1 MIETAD
7 GLISIGGGKLTT
19 YRVMAEHGIDLA
31 LKRLGRT
38 AGEKTTAS
46 IPVSGGEMSRI
57 ELEITAKQISQYY
70 ELPKDIT
77 RHLVF
82 TYGSNFDRLIR
93 LMLDDERLRERLVAD
108 LPHVKAE
115 IVYAARNEL
124 AITLSDALARRTRL
138 AMLAGEA
145 ARTCAPVAAGLMAK
159 ELDWNEAETS
169 RQVEMF
175 AREFAR
181 EYSIKP

>member
-1 MIETAD
+1 MRE
-7 GLISIGGGKLTT
+7 
-19 YRVMAEHGIDLA
+19 
-31 LKRLGRT
+31 
-38 AGEKTTAS
+38 
-46 IPVSGGEMSRI
+46 
-57 ELEITAKQISQYY
+57 
-70 ELPKDIT
+70 
-77 RHLVF
+77 
-82 TYGSNFDRLIR
+82 
-93 LMLDDERLRERLVAD
+93 DESLRDRLVAD

-115 IVYAARNEL
+115 IVYAARCEMAVTL
-124 AITLSDALARRTRL
+124 ADALTRRTRL

-145 ARTCAPVAAGLMAK
+145 ARTCAPVAAELMAK